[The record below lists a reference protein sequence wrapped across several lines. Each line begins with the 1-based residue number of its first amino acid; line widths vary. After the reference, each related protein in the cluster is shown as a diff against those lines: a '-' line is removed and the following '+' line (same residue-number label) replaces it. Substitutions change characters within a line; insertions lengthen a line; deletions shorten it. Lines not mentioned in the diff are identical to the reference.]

1 MLTCRDVIM
10 DFLADYLEAT
20 LSPGV
25 VADLERHLQACPP
38 CMAYLKTYQKTRDL
52 VRRSGQVAMP
62 EEMRTILRRFVMQQL
77 GRARP

>member
-1 MLTCRDVIM
+1 MTCKDVIM
-10 DFLADYLEAT
+10 DMLADYLELT
-20 LSPGV
+20 FRPEV

>member
-1 MLTCRDVIM
+1 VLTCKDVIM
-10 DFLADYLEAT
+10 DMLADYLELT
-20 LSPGV
+20 FRPEV